1 MTYWVG
7 ASGNDANTGLSYAQR
22 KATWTA
28 VLDLATAKG
37 DVVNV
42 AAGDGALTVT
52 NADAYT
58 LSNRNGGTSESDPGL
73 TIQGVDSAGDPAVA
87 ELRFQD
93 DTTAASMLR
102 IDNGGAT
109 DPAYIIL
116 QGLYVNWTAMS
127 STVHSKV
134 FVVRAN
140 GSTDNHIILQA
151 CKFAQAQFQ
160 GGQVAK
166 DHALLI
172 TDGGYSFEVRYCY
185 FLNMDANGSSSYM
198 VSLHHRGQGDIHHN
212 VVIQN
217 GAYAPGDQF
226 LLLGS
231 NDGNATDHREYN
243 NTYLTYSTA
252 GGAFQAWNS
261 VDATGST
268 GGNAT
273 KHLHSNVHADF
284 RASGSASYAKGAA
297 VASTTYDRTIGYTLF
312 CNPNSLAYANSGPYQ
327 RPWDPDDSDSPEGT
341 SIWATDVST
350 TSDVFNGK
358 STPWDWENINGTG
371 YTLTLVGDLR
381 IKDTSNWRTMA
392 LGGGVPGAIPDSV
405 AAGPSLS
412 IDKAHLGG
420 NFQVGE
426 TGQFSFTVRN
436 VGDTTA
442 TGTLTLVDTLP
453 AGLSYRAASGS
464 GWVVSV
470 SSNNTITATWAGDVV
485 AGDVTLPLIIDVD
498 VAETARPS
506 ATNTVEVSSADA
518 GTATDTDIVSVDAA
532 ASTFVPG
539 NPVSTLISEAA
550 PGFPVISASLHVRRN
565 LELEIRQDSVGEDTG
580 LGRLFSGL
588 VDLPA
593 GATDV
598 ELPMILEPTFVM
610 LETDQALVVQINS
623 MTFALLA
630 GGCIALTEAAQINT
644 FAVTNQSAFKVA
656 HLQYCGAA
664 AVTQGTVED
673 PRGGRGDD
681 EELN

>member
-1 MTYWVG
+1 
-7 ASGNDANTGLSYAQR
+7 
-22 KATWTA
+22 
-28 VLDLATAKG
+28 
-37 DVVNV
+37 VVNV
-42 AAGDGALTVT
+42 AAGDGALTVL

-58 LSNRNGGTSESDPGL
+58 LVNRNAGTSESDPGL
-73 TIQGVDSAGDPAVA
+73 TIQGTDSAGDPALA

-93 DTTAASMLR
+93 NTTASNMLT
-102 IDNGGAT
+102 ISNSGAT

-116 QGLYVNWTAMS
+116 QGLYVNWAAMA
-127 STVHSKV
+127 STVHSKN
-134 FVVRAN
+134 FVVRSN
-140 GSTDNHIILQA
+140 GSTDNHVIIQA
-151 CKFAQAQFQ
+151 CKFVQAQHQ
-160 GGQVAK
+160 GGQIAK
-166 DHALLI
+166 DHVLLI
-172 TDGGYSFEVRYCY
+172 ADGGYSFEVRYNY
-185 FLNMDANGSSSYM
+185 IVNMDANGSSSFM
-198 VSLHHRGQGDIHHN
+198 VSLHHRGQGDVHHN
-212 VVIQN
+212 VVVQN
-217 GAYAPGDQF
+217 GAYAPGDKF
-226 LLLGS
+226 MSLGS
-231 NDGNATDHREYN
+231 NDGNTTDHRQYN
-243 NTYLTYSTA
+243 NTFIMYSTA
-252 GGAFQAWNS
+252 TGTFEAWNS
-261 VDATGST
+261 VDTTGST

-284 RASGSASYAKGAA
+284 RASGTAKYARGSTGL
-297 VASTTYDRTIGYTLF
+297 ASTTYDRTIGYTLF
-312 CNPNSLAYANSGPYQ
+312 CNPNSLAYANFGPYEM
-327 RPWDPDDSDSPEGT
+327 PWDPDNQDTPEGT

-350 TSDVFNGK
+350 TSDVFMDK
-358 STPWDWENINGTG
+358 ATPWPWTNINGTG
-371 YTLTLVGDLR
+371 YTLTLAGDFR
-381 IKDTSNWRTMA
+381 IKNTANWRTMA
-392 LGGGVPGAIPDSV
+392 LGGGVPGAIQDAV
-405 AAGPSLS
+405 AAGPDLS

-442 TGTLTLVDTLP
+442 TGTITLTDTLP
-453 AGLSYRAASGS
+453 AGLSYVGASGP

-470 SSNNTITATWAGDVV
+470 ANNHTITATWAGDVV
-485 AGDVTLPLIIDVD
+485 AGDVTLPLIVD
-498 VAETARPS
+498 VAVAEAARPS
-506 ATNTVEVSSADA
+506 ATNTVQVSSADA
-518 GTATDTDIVSVDAA
+518 GTATDIDIVSVDAA

-550 PGFPVISASLHVRRN
+550 PGFPVISASLHIRRN

-598 ELPMILEPTFVM
+598 ELPMILEPTFLM
-610 LETDQALVVQINS
+610 LETDQNLVIQINS
-623 MTFALLA
+623 ITFTLLA

-681 EELN
+681 GELN